1 MRGTDPGLRRVILG
15 TLLAAFPGAQAPQWA
30 LDLVEA
36 GLAGHVLFGFNVE
49 DATQLSEL
57 TRSVRAVRSDVLIG
71 IDEEG
76 GDVTRLGHLS
86 GSPYPGN
93 GALGA
98 IDDVRLTEA
107 IYRSIG
113 ADLATVGVNLN
124 LAPSADVNSASDNPI
139 IGTRSFGA
147 DPALVAAHTAAAVS
161 GLQSAG
167 VAACAKHFP
176 GHGAT
181 VVDSHVELPTV
192 DVPLEVLTARDL
204 PPFAAAIAAG
214 TQSIMSAHIRVPS
227 LTGELPATFSKRMLT
242 DLLRGELGFAG
253 AIVTD
258 AIEMQ
263 GAARIVGGTA
273 RGAVPSLLA
282 GADLICI
289 GADVTPELVEEIVI
303 LVAAAIAS
311 GELPLARLEE
321 AASRTAALAKW
332 AAAMTAPSQLTS
344 AAGAELGLIAARRAV
359 SVEGVLPE
367 LTDPLIVQFESGFS
381 IAEGPVPWGISRHAR
396 TDVDSLRVAP
406 RNTPAQALHDAA
418 HGRPIVIA
426 GRNLHRL
433 VGAADIIEAL
443 ASTDDVVVVEMG
455 WPSSW
460 RPAGARAFVT
470 TYGGSQANG
479 RAAAEAL
486 NLVS

>member
-1 MRGTDPGLRRVILG
+1 MHGADPGLRRVILG
-15 TLLAAFPGAQAPQWA
+15 TLLAAFTGAQPPPWA
-30 LDLVEA
+30 LDLVAE

-49 DATQLSEL
+49 NATQLSGL
-57 TRSVRAVRSDVLIG
+57 TRSLRAVRPDVLIG

-76 GDVTRLGHLS
+76 GDVTRLGHHS

-98 IDDVRLTEA
+98 IDDPALTEA

-113 ADLATVGVNLN
+113 ADLAAVGVNLN
-124 LAPSADVNSASDNPI
+124 LAPSADVNTASENPI

-147 DPALVAAHTAAAVS
+147 DPALVATHTAAAVT
-161 GLQSAG
+161 GLQAAG

-181 VVDSHVELPTV
+181 IADSHLELPTV
-192 DVPLEVLTARDL
+192 DVPMQVLTERDL

-227 LTGELPATFSKRMLT
+227 LTGDHPATFSHRMLT
-242 DLLRGELGFAG
+242 DLLRGQLGFTG
-253 AIVTD
+253 ALVTD

-263 GAARIVGGTA
+263 GAARIAGGTA
-273 RGAVPSLLA
+273 QAAVPSLAA

-289 GADVTPELVEEIVI
+289 GADVTAELVEEIVR
-303 LVAAAIAS
+303 LIAEAVTS
-311 GELPLARLEE
+311 GDLAVARLEE
-321 AASRTAALAKW
+321 AASRTAALGKW
-332 AAAMTAPSQLTS
+332 ASSHPHAAELTS

-359 SVEGVLPE
+359 HVEGALPR
-367 LTDPLIVQFESGFS
+367 LDDALVVQFESAFS
-381 IAEGPVPWGISRHAR
+381 IAEGKFPWGVYRHMR
-396 TDVDSLRVAP
+396 PQVESMRVQAVAASP
-406 RNTPAQALHDAA
+406 VALHDAA

-433 VGAADIIEAL
+433 ANAAPIIEAL
-443 ASTDDVVVVEMG
+443 ATTDDVVVVEMG

-460 RPAGARAFVT
+460 RPAGVRAFVT
-470 TYGGSQANG
+470 TYGSSQANS

-486 NLVS
+486 GLAA